1 MSANPLPPDYSAR
14 LVPALQRVQHE
25 FGYLKREG
33 LEEAARELDVP
44 LYRLQSVAS
53 FFPHFRLS
61 PPKKITLNICRDMAC
76 RMAGTSAMIEQL
88 RARAGEHVEIKGV
101 SCLGRCDRAPAAC
114 VATAGVEHD
123 SYYLARD
130 AGQLQEIVESH
141 LRGEIPKPDLDADQ
155 DFGTANFVINPYA
168 GTASSSIT
176 PDYAAVLK
184 AISVRDTALDAAT
197 RILEAKGWSPVRGEQ
212 FRRAAMSRLDA
223 AACPDAEI
231 GEAVIAWGTETGWA
245 REYTHTGA
253 PMPKPAPVPEG
264 AKPPRE
270 EKPPSLGGWSEII
283 LQELKEGDL
292 RGMGG
297 AGIPS
302 IQKLRD
308 VRDAIRR
315 ARRRQ
320 GDSRG
325 FIVVNGDESEPGTFK
340 DRELLLRTPH
350 LIVEG
355 VILAGL
361 ITGATQGFIYIRHE
375 YAEQIEACRKEIR
388 RAEQLGLCG
397 KDASALGRSFPVA
410 VFVSPGGYI
419 CGEQSALIEAMSDRR
434 GEPRNLPPK
443 LETNGLVDLPTIVS
457 NVETYAWMPYI
468 FLKGGKNYASLGVNT
483 WQGRRLFSISGDL
496 KRPGVYEV
504 PMGMTLR
511 ELIYGDDY
519 CRGIIGDR
527 KLKAFAPSGPSGGFL
542 PAKLTARSGL
552 PRDHVNNKA
561 WIELAKRRGFD
572 PAATELDILDLEL
585 ELNLFR
591 ALSPTQALG
600 AGLVV
605 YAEERDMVEEAVNA
619 MEFYRN
625 ESCGKCVPCRLGS
638 QKMASLGT
646 HLLNGKIDAERWKSE
661 LLPMMK
667 ELSKAIELA
676 SICGLGRSVPVPLR
690 AVTSFFESDVA
701 RHLSAS
707 STPASRKTT

>member
-1 MSANPLPPDYSAR
+1 MSATTLPPDYSAR
-14 LVPALQRVQHE
+14 LVPALQRIQHE

-33 LEEAARELDVP
+33 LEQAALELKVP
-44 LYRLQSVAS
+44 LHRLQAVAS

-61 PPKKITLNICRDMAC
+61 PPKKIVLNICRDMAC
-76 RMAGTSAMIEQL
+76 HLAGASVAMEDLQSL
-88 RARAGEHVEIKGV
+88 VGENVEIKGV
-101 SCLGRCDRAPAAC
+101 SCVGRCDRAPAAC
-114 VATAGVEHD
+114 VAIAGEEHD
-123 SYYLARD
+123 HYYLGRS
-130 AGQLQEIVESH
+130 AGQLREIVEAH
-141 LRGEIPKPDLDADQ
+141 LGGEAPPPDLDADRSYGAV
-155 DFGTANFVINPYA
+155 DFVINPY
-168 GTASSSIT
+168 GKNV
-176 PDYAAVLK
+176 PNYAAVLK
-184 AISVRDTALDAAT
+184 AISIRDTSLDAAAQ
-197 RILEAKGWSPVRGEQ
+197 ILGSKPGWSPVRIEQ
-212 FRRAAMSRLDA
+212 FRRAALGRLSAD
-223 AACPDAEI
+223 ACPDAEI
-231 GEAVIAWGTETGWA
+231 GHAVTSWGSDRDWA
-245 REYTHTGA
+245 QGPT
-253 PMPKPAPVPEG
+253 
-264 AKPPRE
+264 
-270 EKPPSLGGWSEII
+270 LGGWSETV
-283 LQELKEGDL
+283 LQELKEADL

-320 GDSRG
+320 TDSRG

-340 DRELLLRTPH
+340 DREMLLHLPH

-355 VILAGL
+355 VIIAGL
-361 ITGATQGFIYIRHE
+361 ITEATQGFIYIRHE
-375 YAEQIEACRKEIR
+375 YAEQIAACRAEIR

-397 KDASALGRSFPVA
+397 RNASALGRSFPVS

-443 LETNGLVDLPTIVS
+443 LETNGLEDLPTIVS
-457 NVETYAWMPYI
+457 NVETYAWIPYI
-468 FLKGGKNYASLGVNT
+468 CLKGGKAYAELGLNG
-483 WQGRRLFSISGDL
+483 WQGRRLFSVSGDV

-504 PMGMTLR
+504 PMGMTVR
-511 ELIYGDDY
+511 ELLHGENY
-519 CRGIIGDR
+519 CQGIIGDR

-542 PAKLTARSGL
+542 PAKLTARTGL
-552 PRDHVNNKA
+552 PRDHTNNKA

-600 AGLVV
+600 AGIVV
-605 YAEERDMVEEAVNA
+605 YAEDRDMVDQAVNA

-638 QKMASLGT
+638 QKMASLGA
-646 HLLNGKIDAERWKSE
+646 HLLNGTIEADRWKNE
-661 LLPMMK
+661 LLPLMRDMG
-667 ELSKAIELA
+667 KAIELA

-690 AVTSFFESDVA
+690 AVVNYFESDIT
-701 RHLSAS
+701 RHLSNPSA
-707 STPASRKTT
+707 PAPPQTN

>member
-1 MSANPLPPDYSAR
+1 MSATPLPPDYSAR
-14 LVPALQRVQHE
+14 LVPALQRIQHE

-33 LEEAARELDVP
+33 LEEAARALEVP
-44 LYRLQSVAS
+44 LYRLQAVAS

-76 RMAGTSAMIEQL
+76 HLAGASGMIEEL
-88 RARAGEHVEIKGV
+88 RARAGGNVEVKGV
-101 SCLGRCDRAPAAC
+101 SCVGRCDRAPAAC
-114 VATAGVEHD
+114 VAAAGVEHD
-123 SYYLARD
+123 SYYLGRTAD
-130 AGQLQEIVESH
+130 QLREIVESH
-141 LRGEIPKPDLDADQ
+141 LRGEAAAPDLDADH
-155 DFGTANFVINPYA
+155 DFGAANFAINPY
-168 GTASSSIT
+168 GSSV

-184 AISVRDTALDAAT
+184 AIAVRDTALDAAAQ
-197 RILEAKGWSPVRGEQ
+197 ILESQKGWSPVRLEQ
-212 FRRAAMSRLDA
+212 FRRAALGRLSA
-223 AACPDAEI
+223 EACPDAEI
-231 GEAVIAWGTETGWA
+231 GEAVTAWAADREWA
-245 REYTHTGA
+245 QGPT
-253 PMPKPAPVPEG
+253 
-264 AKPPRE
+264 
-270 EKPPSLGGWSEII
+270 LGGWSEAV

-302 IQKLRD
+302 IQKLHD

-315 ARRRQ
+315 ARRRRT
-320 GDSRG
+320 DSRG

-340 DRELLLRTPH
+340 DRELLLRLPH

-361 ITGATQGFIYIRHE
+361 ITEATQGFIYIRHE
-375 YAEQIEACRKEIR
+375 YAEQIEACRREIR

-397 KDASALGRSFPVA
+397 RDASALGRSFPVS

-443 LETNGLVDLPTIVS
+443 LETNGLEDLPTIVS
-457 NVETYAWMPYI
+457 NVETYAWIPYLC
-468 FLKGGKNYASLGVNT
+468 LKGGKTYAGLGVNT
-483 WQGRRLFSISGDL
+483 WQGRRLFSVSGDV

-504 PMGMTLR
+504 PMGMTVR
-511 ELIYGDDY
+511 ELIHGDDY

-542 PAKLTARSGL
+542 PAKLTARAGL
-552 PRDHVNNKA
+552 PRDHTNNKA

-572 PAATELDILDLEL
+572 PAAAELDILDLEL

-605 YAEERDMVEEAVNA
+605 YAEDRDMVDQAVNA

-638 QKMASLGT
+638 QKMASLGA
-646 HLLNGKIDAERWKSE
+646 HLLDGTIEADRWKNE

-667 ELSKAIELA
+667 DMSKAIELA

-690 AVTSFFESDVA
+690 AVTNFFESDVN
-701 RHLSAS
+701 RHLS
-707 STPASRKTT
+707 PARHTT

>member
-1 MSANPLPPDYSAR
+1 MSTNTLPPDYSAR
-14 LVPALQRVQHE
+14 IVPALHRIQHE

-33 LEEAARELDVP
+33 LEEAALELDVP
-44 LYRLQSVAS
+44 LHRLQAVAS
-53 FFPHFRLS
+53 FFPHFRLA
-61 PPKKITLNICRDMAC
+61 PPKKVTINVCRDMAC
-76 RMAGTSAMIEQL
+76 HLSGSAETIAEL
-88 RARAGEHVEIKGV
+88 RATCGENVEVKGV
-101 SCLGRCDRAPAAC
+101 SCLGRCDRAAAAC
-114 VATAGVEHD
+114 VSIPGLEHD
-123 SYYLARD
+123 DYYLGRSAE
-130 AGQLQEIVESH
+130 QLKEIVAAH
-141 LRGEIPKPDLDADQ
+141 LRGETPTPDLDTGQ
-155 DFGTANFVINPYA
+155 NFGTENFVINPYR
-168 GTASSSIT
+168 GKT
-176 PDYAAVLK
+176 PDYAAALK
-184 AISVRDTALDAAT
+184 AISIRDTALEEAT
-197 RILEAKGWSPVRGEQ
+197 KILETRFSWPPVRIEQ
-212 FRRAAMSRLDA
+212 FRQSVLLRHNAAQCADE
-223 AACPDAEI
+223 EI
-231 GEAVIAWGTETGWA
+231 GTAVMNWA
-245 REYTHTGA
+245 GDKDWAQGPT
-253 PMPKPAPVPEG
+253 
-264 AKPPRE
+264 
-270 EKPPSLGGWSEII
+270 LGGWSETI
-283 LQELKEGDL
+283 LQELKDADL

-315 ARRRQ
+315 ARKRQ
-320 GDSRG
+320 TDSRG

-355 VILAGL
+355 VIIAGL
-361 ITGATQGFIYIRHE
+361 ITAATQGFIYIRHE
-375 YAEQIEACRKEIR
+375 YTEQIEACRAEIR

-397 KDASALGRSFPVA
+397 RNASAIGRPFPVS

-443 LETNGLVDLPTIVS
+443 LETNGLEDLPTIVS

-468 FLKGGKNYASLGVNT
+468 VHQGGKTYAALGENG
-483 WQGRRLFSISGDL
+483 WQGRRVFSISGDV

-511 ELIYGDDY
+511 ELVYGEKY
-519 CRGIIGDR
+519 CQGIAGDK

-542 PAKLTARSGL
+542 PAKLTAKGGL

-561 WIELAKRRGFD
+561 WLELAKRRGFD

-605 YAEERDMVEEAVNA
+605 YAEGRDMVAEAVNA

-638 QKMASLGT
+638 QKMVSLGT
-646 HLLNGKIDAERWKSE
+646 HLLNREIAADRWKNE
-661 LLPMMK
+661 LLPLMRDM
-667 ELSKAIELA
+667 SKAIELA

-690 AVTSFFESDVA
+690 AVTNFFESDVA
-701 RHLSAS
+701 QYLTAPAAASANGR
-707 STPASRKTT
+707 TH

>member
-1 MSANPLPPDYSAR
+1 MSATTLPPDYSAR
-14 LVPALQRVQHE
+14 LVPALQRIQHE

-33 LEEAARELDVP
+33 LEETAHVLDVP
-44 LYRLQSVAS
+44 LYRLQAVAS

-61 PPKKITLNICRDMAC
+61 PPKKITLNVCRDMAC
-76 RMAGTSAMIEQL
+76 HLAGAATMMEELKSL
-88 RARAGEHVEIKGV
+88 AGENVEIKGV
-101 SCLGRCDRAPAAC
+101 SCVGRCDRAPAAC
-114 VATAGVEHD
+114 VAIAGVEHD
-123 SYYLARD
+123 SYYLGRSSAELRK
-130 AGQLQEIVESH
+130 IVESH
-141 LRGEIPKPDLDADQ
+141 LTGEVPPPDLDASRSY
-155 DFGTANFVINPYA
+155 GAANFVINPYG
-168 GTASSSIT
+168 GTA
-176 PDYAAVLK
+176 PNYAGALK
-184 AISVRDTALDAAT
+184 AISVRDASLDAAAQ
-197 RILEAKGWSPVRGEQ
+197 ILESKDWSPVRIEQ
-212 FRRAAMSRLDA
+212 FRRAALGRLSADA
-223 AACPDAEI
+223 CHDPEI
-231 GEAVIAWGTETGWA
+231 GDAVQAWGTDRDWA
-245 REYTHTGA
+245 QG
-253 PMPKPAPVPEG
+253 PA
-264 AKPPRE
+264 
-270 EKPPSLGGWSEII
+270 LGGWSETV
-283 LQELKEGDL
+283 LQEIKEADL

-320 GDSRG
+320 TDNRG

-340 DRELLLRTPH
+340 DRELLLHLPH

-355 VILAGL
+355 VIIAGL
-361 ITGATQGFIYIRHE
+361 ITEATQGFIYIRHE
-375 YAEQIEACRKEIR
+375 YAEQIAACRAEIR

-397 KDASALGRSFPVA
+397 KDASALGRSFPVS

-443 LETNGLVDLPTIVS
+443 LETNGLEDLPTIVS
-457 NVETYAWMPYI
+457 NVETYAWIPYI
-468 FLKGGKNYASLGVNT
+468 WLKGGKAYAEHGVNT
-483 WQGRRLFSISGDL
+483 WQGRRLFSISGDVNC
-496 KRPGVYEV
+496 PGVYEV
-504 PMGMTLR
+504 PMGMTVR
-511 ELIYGDDY
+511 ELIYGENY
-519 CRGIIGDR
+519 CGGIAGDR

-542 PAKLTARSGL
+542 PAKLTARAGL
-552 PRDHVNNKA
+552 PRDHTNNKA

-605 YAEERDMVEEAVNA
+605 YAEDRDMVDQAVNA

-646 HLLNGKIDAERWKSE
+646 HLLNGEIKADRWKNE
-661 LLPMMK
+661 LLPLMRDM
-667 ELSKAIELA
+667 SKAIELA

-690 AVTSFFESDVA
+690 AIVSYFESDVA
-701 RHLSAS
+701 RHLI
-707 STPASRKTT
+707 TT